1 MTEETTPKEPTT
13 PKFVAFML
21 ADDGKILIRL
31 EGLTVEEAAPV
42 VEKGRIQFQ
51 NEYELYLRRILK

>member
-1 MTEETTPKEPTT
+1 
-13 PKFVAFML
+13 ML

-31 EGLTVEEAAPV
+31 EGLTVEEAAPI
-42 VEKGRIQFQ
+42 VERGRIQFQ